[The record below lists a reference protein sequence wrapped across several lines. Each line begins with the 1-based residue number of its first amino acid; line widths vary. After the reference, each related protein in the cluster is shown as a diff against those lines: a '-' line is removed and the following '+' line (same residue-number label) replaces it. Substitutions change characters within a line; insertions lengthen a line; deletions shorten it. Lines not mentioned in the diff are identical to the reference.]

1 MRKKKKTKVTREV
14 HQIILP
20 IMVSYLERD
29 SLQKLKL
36 IAEKSRKI
44 INSFDMNRSKGEVG
58 ALISAV
64 SPSHRPWQHSQHS
77 IWCSFRGNTTGTS
90 QS

>member
-1 MRKKKKTKVTREV
+1 MRKKKKTKVTREI

-36 IAEKSRKI
+36 IAEKVVKS
-44 INSFDMNRSKGEVG
+44 
-58 ALISAV
+58 
-64 SPSHRPWQHSQHS
+64 
-77 IWCSFRGNTTGTS
+77 
-90 QS
+90 